1 MLTRGSP
8 VARNGAVI
16 EGKDENMSV
25 RRATRRIV
33 GLLVVAAAAA
43 SVAVSPGT
51 AATASL
57 DLQAEC
63 PAIMPLADVTAGL
76 RGKALSVT
84 SGRNP
89 VTFNAEV
96 LGTLRDAVGPGRHII
111 VVNLSGPAVDAAG
124 GLWFGASGSPVFFP
138 DAVTGK
144 QELAGAIAYGLAGG
158 GSTLAGLTPAEDMA
172 ALLASGEAEELGSSR
187 VAVPRGLAARMSEA
201 SGLSVAQLGS
211 LTRLRTPLSASG
223 LTDRGLRRMQQ
234 AIDRQNLPFFAYMGS
249 SASDNPPNPDGLLRA
264 GDSFAAALSVGDVT
278 VAGIGTT
285 TFVCDGRVVAFGHP
299 MSWTGDTTLGARAAD
314 TITIVADPIFG
325 SYKLANVA
333 ESVGTVTQDR
343 LAGIAGEIGVGP
355 ATSPVTST
363 VTDLDT
369 GRTRTGSSEAIMPE
383 FLPFLAFSHLFQS
396 VDVTIDRIGPGSS
409 AIDFT
414 IRGTRDGGA
423 TWELSRSTRVASTF
437 DISFDTVAEPA
448 FTAELL
454 QAFDGEEIEVTSI
467 DVPRL
472 DVKKAVEQYRIRN
485 VLVWNGMRYVAR
497 ELVRAKR
504 GKLIR
509 LRVVVKPT
517 HLPGTRNVDLSLRV
531 PANAN
536 RNGFIA
542 VTGGGSAGPELP
554 CFFVEEGECEEP
566 TTGLTFDQL
575 LAAFR
580 NQPPAD
586 AVVARLR
593 LGPAGTTRAQATRR
607 LDAVVG
613 GSKAIGFLL
622 VR

>member
-1 MLTRGSP
+1 M
-8 VARNGAVI
+8 I
-16 EGKDENMSV
+16 V

-33 GLLVVAAAAA
+33 GLLVVVAAAA

-51 AATASL
+51 AAATPPI

-63 PAIMPLADVTAGL
+63 PTVVLLADVTTGM
-76 RGKALSVT
+76 RGTALSVT

-89 VTFNAEV
+89 VTFNVEV

-124 GLWFGASGSPVFFP
+124 GLWFGASGSPVFFR

-172 ALLASGEAEELGSSR
+172 ALLASSEEGLDAAQI
-187 VAVPRGLAARMSEA
+187 AVPRGLATRMAEA
-201 SGLSVAQLGS
+201 SGLSIAQLGS
-211 LTRLRTPLSASG
+211 LARLKTPLSASG
-223 LTDRGLRRMQQ
+223 LTERGLRRMQE
-234 AIDRQNLPFFAYMGS
+234 AIDRQSLPFFAYMGS
-249 SASDNPPNPDGLLRA
+249 SASENPPNPTGKLRA

-278 VAGIGTT
+278 VAGVGTT
-285 TFVCDGRVVAFGHP
+285 TFVCEGRVVAFGHP
-299 MSWTGDTTLGARAAD
+299 MNWTGDTTLGARAAD

-325 SYKLANVA
+325 SYKLANIA

-363 VTDLDT
+363 VTDLDS

-396 VDVTIDRIGPGSS
+396 VDVTIDRIGPGSA
-409 AIDFT
+409 AIDYT

-423 TWELSRSTRVASTF
+423 TWELSRATRVASTF

-454 QAFDGEEIEVTSI
+454 QAFDGEEIAITSI

-485 VLVWNGMRYVAR
+485 VLVWNGKRYVAA
-497 ELVRAKR
+497 EFVRAKR

-509 LRVVVKPT
+509 LRVVVKPSFRPST
-517 HLPGTRNVDLSLRV
+517 QNVDLTLRV

-536 RNGFIA
+536 RSGYI
-542 VTGGGSAGPELP
+542 VVSGGGSAGPELP
-554 CFFVEEGECEEP
+554 CFFNEEEECEEP
-566 TTGLTFDQL
+566 TEGLTFDQI

-580 NQPPAD
+580 NQPAAD

-593 LGPAGTTRAQATRR
+593 LGEAETVRGQTTRR

-613 GSKAIGFLL
+613 GRKLIGFLL

>member
-1 MLTRGSP
+1 M
-8 VARNGAVI
+8 I
-16 EGKDENMSV
+16 V
-25 RRATRRIV
+25 RRATRRVV
-33 GLLVVAAAAA
+33 GVLVAAAAAA
-43 SVAVSPGT
+43 SVAVSSGT
-51 AATASL
+51 AATAPPI

-63 PAIMPLADVTAGL
+63 PAVMPLADVAVGM
-76 RGKALSVT
+76 RGTALSVT
-84 SGRNP
+84 RGRNP
-89 VTFNAEV
+89 ATFNAEV
-96 LGTLRDAVGPGRHII
+96 LGTLRDAVGPGRHIV
-111 VVNLSGPAVDAAG
+111 VVNLSGSAVDAAG
-124 GLWFGASGSPVFFP
+124 GLWFGASGSPVFFR

-144 QELAGAIAYGLAGG
+144 QELVGAIAYGLAGG
-158 GSTLAGLTPAEDMA
+158 GSTLAGLTPAEDMV
-172 ALLASGEAEELGSSR
+172 ALLASGEEEGLDSAQ
-187 VAVPRGLAARMSEA
+187 VAVPNGLAARMAEA
-201 SGLSVAQLGS
+201 SGLSIAQLGS
-211 LTRLRTPLSASG
+211 LTRLKTPLSASG

-249 SASDNPPNPDGLLRA
+249 SASENPRNPTGKLRA

-278 VAGIGTT
+278 VAGVGTT

-299 MSWTGDTTLGARAAD
+299 MNWTGDTTLGARAAD
-314 TITIVADPIFG
+314 TITIVADPVFG
-325 SYKLANVA
+325 SYKLANIA

-355 ATSPVTST
+355 DTSPVTST

-396 VDVTIDRIGPGSS
+396 VDVTIDRIGAGS
-409 AIDFT
+409 AALDYT

-423 TWELSRSTRVASTF
+423 TWELSRATRVVSTF

-454 QAFDGEEIEVTSI
+454 QAFDGEEIAITSI

-472 DVKKAVEQYRIRN
+472 DIEKAVERYQIRN
-485 VLVWNGMRYVAR
+485 VLVWNGKRYVAA
-497 ELVRAKR
+497 EFARAKR

-536 RNGFIA
+536 RSGYIV
-542 VTGGGSAGPELP
+542 VTGGGSSGLELP
-554 CFFVEEGECEEP
+554 CFFVEEEECEEP
-566 TTGLTFDQL
+566 AAGLTFDQL

-593 LGPAGTTRAQATRR
+593 LGPAETVRAQATRR

-613 GSKAIGFLL
+613 GGKLIGFLL

>member
-1 MLTRGSP
+1 M
-8 VARNGAVI
+8 I
-16 EGKDENMSV
+16 V

-43 SVAVSPGT
+43 SVAVSPG
-51 AATASL
+51 AAAPPPL

-63 PAIMPLADVTAGL
+63 PAVMPLADVTVGL
-76 RGKALSVT
+76 RGTALSVT

-89 VTFNAEV
+89 VAFNAEV
-96 LGTLRDAVGPGRHII
+96 LGILRDAVGPGRDII
-111 VVNLSGPAVDAAG
+111 VVNLSGSAVTAAG
-124 GLWFGASGSPVFFP
+124 GLWFGASGSPVFFG

-144 QELAGAIAYGLAGG
+144 AELAGAIAYGLAGG
-158 GSTLAGLTPAEDMA
+158 ASTLAGLTPAEDMA
-172 ALLASGEAEELGSSR
+172 ALLASGHQAQLAAAR

-211 LTRLRTPLSASG
+211 LTRLKTPLSASG

-249 SASDNPPNPDGLLRA
+249 SASENPPNPTGKLRA

-278 VAGIGTT
+278 VAGVGTT
-285 TFVCDGRVVAFGHP
+285 TFVCEGRVVAFGHP

-325 SYKLANVA
+325 SYKLANIA

-343 LAGIAGEIGVGP
+343 LAGIAGQLGVGP

-396 VDVTIDRIGPGSS
+396 VDVTIDRIGAGSAALEYS
-409 AIDFT
+409 

-423 TWELSRSTRVASTF
+423 TWELARATRVTSTF
-437 DISFDTVAEPA
+437 DISLDSVAEPA

-454 QAFDGEEIEVTSI
+454 QAFDGEEITVTSI

-472 DVKKAVEQYRIRN
+472 DIKKAVEQHRIRS
-485 VLVWNGMRYVAR
+485 VLVWNGTRYVAR
-497 ELVRAKR
+497 EFVRAKR

-509 LRVVVKPT
+509 LRVVVKPS
-517 HLPGTRNVDLSLRV
+517 HRAGTQNVDLSLRV

-536 RNGFIA
+536 RSGYIS
-542 VTGGGSAGPELP
+542 VSGGGSSFPEIP
-554 CFFVEEGECEEP
+554 CFFVEEGDCEEP
-566 TTGLTFDQL
+566 TAGLTFDQL
-575 LAAFR
+575 LAAFG
-580 NQPPAD
+580 NQPAAD

-593 LGPAGTTRAQATRR
+593 LGPAETVRAQSTRR
-607 LDAVVG
+607 LDAVVR
-613 GSKAIGFLL
+613 GSKLIGFVL

>member
-1 MLTRGSP
+1 M
-8 VARNGAVI
+8 I
-16 EGKDENMSV
+16 V

-33 GLLVVAAAAA
+33 GLLVVVAAAA

-51 AATASL
+51 AAATPPI

-63 PAIMPLADVTAGL
+63 PTVVLLADVTTGM
-76 RGKALSVT
+76 RGTALSVT

-89 VTFNAEV
+89 VTFNVEV

-124 GLWFGASGSPVFFP
+124 GLWFGASGSPVFFR

-172 ALLASGEAEELGSSR
+172 ALLASSEEGLDAAQI
-187 VAVPRGLAARMSEA
+187 AVPRGLATRMAEA
-201 SGLSVAQLGS
+201 SGLSIAQLGS
-211 LTRLRTPLSASG
+211 LARLKTPLSASG
-223 LTDRGLRRMQQ
+223 LTERGLRRMQE
-234 AIDRQNLPFFAYMGS
+234 AIDRQSLPFFAYMGS
-249 SASDNPPNPDGLLRA
+249 SASENPPNPTGKLRA

-278 VAGIGTT
+278 VAGVGTT
-285 TFVCDGRVVAFGHP
+285 TFVCEGRVVAFGHP
-299 MSWTGDTTLGARAAD
+299 MNWTGDTTLGARAAD

-325 SYKLANVA
+325 SYKLANIA

-363 VTDLDT
+363 VTDLDS

-396 VDVTIDRIGPGSS
+396 VDVTIDRIGPGSA
-409 AIDFT
+409 AIDYT

-423 TWELSRSTRVASTF
+423 TWELSRATRVASTF

-454 QAFDGEEIEVTSI
+454 QAFDGEEIAITSI

-485 VLVWNGMRYVAR
+485 VLVWNGKRYVAA
-497 ELVRAKR
+497 EFVRAKR

-509 LRVVVKPT
+509 LRVVVKPSFRPST
-517 HLPGTRNVDLSLRV
+517 QNVDLTLRV

-536 RNGFIA
+536 RSGYI
-542 VTGGGSAGPELP
+542 VVSGGGSAGPELP
-554 CFFVEEGECEEP
+554 CFFNEEEECEEP
-566 TTGLTFDQL
+566 TEGLTFDQI
-575 LAAFR
+575 LAALR
-580 NQPPAD
+580 NQPAAD

-593 LGPAGTTRAQATRR
+593 LGEAETVRGQTTRR

-613 GSKAIGFLL
+613 GRKFIGFLL

>member
-1 MLTRGSP
+1 VPDRHAPGRRDDGD
-8 VARNGAVI
+8 ARDGTL
-16 EGKDENMSV
+16 GDE
-25 RRATRRIV
+25 RAQ
-33 GLLVVAAAAA
+33 
-43 SVAVSPGT
+43 S
-51 AATASL
+51 
-57 DLQAEC
+57 
-63 PAIMPLADVTAGL
+63 
-76 RGKALSVT
+76 
-84 SGRNP
+84 

-96 LGTLRDAVGPGRHII
+96 LGTLRDAVGPGRHIL

-124 GLWFGASGSPVFFP
+124 GLWFGASGSPVFFR

-172 ALLASGEAEELGSSR
+172 ALLASGEEEGLDAAQ
-187 VAVPRGLAARMSEA
+187 VAVPRRLAARMAEA
-201 SGLSVAQLGS
+201 SGLSIAQLGS
-211 LTRLRTPLSASG
+211 LTRLKTPLSASG
-223 LTDRGLRRMQQ
+223 LTERGLRRMQQ
-234 AIDRQNLPFFAYMGS
+234 AIDRQSLPFFAHMGS
-249 SASDNPPNPDGLLRA
+249 SASENPPNPTGMLRA

-278 VAGIGTT
+278 VAGVGTT
-285 TFVCDGRVVAFGHP
+285 TFVCEGRVVAFGHP
-299 MSWTGDTTLGARAAD
+299 MSWTGGTTLGARAAD

-325 SYKLANVA
+325 SYKLANIA

-396 VDVTIDRIGPGSS
+396 VDVTIDRIGPGSAALEYS
-409 AIDFT
+409 IG
-414 IRGTRDGGA
+414 GTRDGGA
-423 TWELSRSTRVASTF
+423 TWELSRATRVASTF

-454 QAFDGEEIEVTSI
+454 QAFDGEEIAITSI

-485 VLVWNGMRYVAR
+485 VLVWNGKRYVAA
-497 ELVRAKR
+497 EFVRAKR

-509 LRVVVKPT
+509 LRAVVKPSFR
-517 HLPGTRNVDLSLRV
+517 PGTQNVDLTLRV

-536 RNGFIA
+536 RSGYI
-542 VTGGGSAGPELP
+542 VVSGGGSAGPELP
-554 CFFVEEGECEEP
+554 CFFIEEEECEEP
-566 TTGLTFDQL
+566 TEGLTFDQI

-580 NQPPAD
+580 NQPAAD

-593 LGPAGTTRAQATRR
+593 LGEAETVRAQTTRR

-613 GSKAIGFLL
+613 GRKFIGFLL

>member
-1 MLTRGSP
+1 MT
-8 VARNGAVI
+8 
-16 EGKDENMSV
+16 V
-25 RRATRRIV
+25 RRAARRIV
-33 GLLVVAAAAA
+33 GLLVVTAAAAV

-51 AATASL
+51 AAGVPL

-63 PAIMPLADVTAGL
+63 PTVMPLDEVGVGM
-76 RGKALSVT
+76 RGTALSVT
-84 SGRNP
+84 SGRTP
-89 VTFNAEV
+89 VPFGAEV
-96 LGTLRDAVGPGRHII
+96 LGILRDAVGPGRDII
-111 VVNLSGPAVDAAG
+111 VVNLSGSPVTAAG
-124 GLWFGASGSPVFFP
+124 GLWFGASGSPVFFRDP
-138 DAVTGK
+138 VSGR

-172 ALLASGEAEELGSSR
+172 ALLDSGGADELAAAR
-187 VAVPRGLAARMSEA
+187 VAVPRGLAARMSAA
-201 SGLSVAQLGS
+201 SGLSVTQLGS
-211 LTRLRTPLSASG
+211 LTRLKTPLSASG

-234 AIDRQNLPFFAYMGS
+234 AIDRQNLPFFAHLGS
-249 SASDNPPNPDGLLRA
+249 SVDENPTSPTGQLRA

-278 VAGIGTT
+278 VAGVGTT

-299 MSWTGDTTLGARAAD
+299 MNWTGETTLGARAAD
-314 TITIVADPIFG
+314 TITIVSDPIFG
-325 SYKLANVA
+325 SYKLANIA

-343 LAGIAGEIGVGP
+343 LAGIAGQIGVGP

-396 VDVTIDRIGPGSS
+396 VDVTIDRIGPGS
-409 AIDFT
+409 AALDYT
-414 IRGTRDGGA
+414 ISGTRAGGA
-423 TWELSRSTRVASTF
+423 TWELTRTTRVASSF
-437 DISFDTVAEPA
+437 DISFDSVAEPA

-454 QAFDGEEIEVTSI
+454 QAFDGEEIAVTSI

-472 DVKKAVEQYRIRN
+472 DIKEAVERYQIRN
-485 VLVWNGMRYVAR
+485 VLVWNGTRYVAA
-497 ELVRAKR
+497 EFVRGKR
-504 GKLIR
+504 GKLIK
-509 LRVVVKPT
+509 LRVILKPT
-517 HLPGTRNVDLSLRV
+517 HLPGLRFVDLAVRV

-536 RNGFIA
+536 RGGVID
-542 VTGGGSAGPELP
+542 VSGGGSTEAELP
-554 CFFVEEGECEEP
+554 CFFVDEEFCEEP
-566 TTGLTFDQL
+566 SDELTFDQL

-593 LGPAGTTRAQATRR
+593 LGGNGRVRAQAVQRQ
-607 LDAVVG
+607 DAVVSG
-613 GSKAIGFLL
+613 RRIIGFLL

>member
-1 MLTRGSP
+1 M
-8 VARNGAVI
+8 I
-16 EGKDENMSV
+16 V
-25 RRATRRIV
+25 RRAARRIV
-33 GLLVVAAAAA
+33 GLLVAAAAAA
-43 SVAVSPGT
+43 SVAVSSGT
-51 AATASL
+51 AATAPL

-63 PAIMPLADVTAGL
+63 PTVMPLADVAVGM
-76 RGKALSVT
+76 RGTALSVT

-89 VTFNAEV
+89 VTFSAEV
-96 LGTLRDAVGPGRHII
+96 LGTLRDAVGPGRDII

-124 GLWFGASGSPVFFP
+124 GLWFGASGSPVFFR

-172 ALLASGEAEELGSSR
+172 ALLASGEEEELAASR
-187 VAVPRGLAARMSEA
+187 AIVPRTLATRMAEA

-211 LTRLRTPLSASG
+211 LTRLKTPLSASG
-223 LTDRGLRRMQQ
+223 LTERGLRRMQQ

-249 SASDNPPNPDGLLRA
+249 SASENPPNPTGKLRA

-278 VAGIGTT
+278 VAGVGTT

-299 MSWTGDTTLGARAAD
+299 MSWTGETTLGARAAD

-383 FLPFLAFSHLFQS
+383 FLPFLAFEHLFLS
-396 VDVTIDRIGPGSS
+396 VDVTIDRIGAGSAALDYS
-409 AIDFT
+409 

-454 QAFDGEEIEVTSI
+454 QAFDGEEIAITSI

-472 DVKKAVEQYRIRN
+472 DIEKAVERFRIRN
-485 VLVWNGMRYVAR
+485 VLVWNGKRYVAA
-497 ELVRAKR
+497 ELVRGKR

-509 LRVVVKPT
+509 LRVVVKPS

-536 RNGFIA
+536 RSGYIS

-554 CFFVEEGECEEP
+554 CFFVVVEECEEP
-566 TTGLTFDQL
+566 TAGLTFDQL

-580 NQPPAD
+580 NQPAAD

-593 LGPAGTTRAQATRR
+593 LGPAETVRAQTTRR
-607 LDAVVG
+607 LDAVVSG
-613 GSKAIGFLL
+613 GKFIGLML

>member
-1 MLTRGSP
+1 M
-8 VARNGAVI
+8 I
-16 EGKDENMSV
+16 V
-25 RRATRRIV
+25 RRAARRIV
-33 GLLVVAAAAA
+33 GLLVAAAAAA
-43 SVAVSPGT
+43 SVAVSSGT
-51 AATASL
+51 AATAPL

-63 PAIMPLADVTAGL
+63 PTVMPLADVAVGM
-76 RGKALSVT
+76 RGTALSVT

-89 VTFNAEV
+89 VTFSAEV

-124 GLWFGASGSPVFFP
+124 GLWFGASGSPVFFR

-172 ALLASGEAEELGSSR
+172 ALLASGEEEELAASR
-187 VAVPRGLAARMSEA
+187 AIVPRTLTTRMAEA

-211 LTRLRTPLSASG
+211 LTRLKTPLSASG
-223 LTDRGLRRMQQ
+223 LTERGLRRMQQ

-249 SASDNPPNPDGLLRA
+249 SASENPPNPTGKLRA

-278 VAGIGTT
+278 VAGVGTT

-299 MSWTGDTTLGARAAD
+299 MSWTGETTLGARAAD

-383 FLPFLAFSHLFQS
+383 FLPFLAFEHLFLS
-396 VDVTIDRIGPGSS
+396 VDVTIDRIGAGSAALDYS
-409 AIDFT
+409 

-454 QAFDGEEIEVTSI
+454 QAFDGEEIAITSI

-472 DVKKAVEQYRIRN
+472 DIEKAVERFRIRN
-485 VLVWNGMRYVAR
+485 VLVWNGKRYVAA
-497 ELVRAKR
+497 ELVRGKR

-509 LRVVVKPT
+509 LRVVVKPS

-536 RNGFIA
+536 RSGYIS

-554 CFFVEEGECEEP
+554 CFFVEEEECEEP
-566 TTGLTFDQL
+566 TAGLTFDQL

-580 NQPPAD
+580 NQPAAD

-593 LGPAGTTRAQATRR
+593 LGPAETVRAQTTRR
-607 LDAVVG
+607 LDAVVSG
-613 GSKAIGFLL
+613 GRFIGFML

>member
-1 MLTRGSP
+1 
-8 VARNGAVI
+8 
-16 EGKDENMSV
+16 MSV

-33 GLLVVAAAAA
+33 GLLVVAAAATA
-43 SVAVSPGT
+43 VAVSPGT
-51 AATASL
+51 AAAVPPI
-57 DLQAEC
+57 DLQGEC
-63 PAIMPLADVTAGL
+63 PTVMPLADVATGM
-76 RGKALSVT
+76 RGTALSVT

-89 VTFNAEV
+89 TGLVVEV

-124 GLWFGASGSPVFFP
+124 GLWFGASGSPVFFRDP
-138 DAVTGK
+138 ATGK

-172 ALLASGEAEELGSSR
+172 ALLGSGEEETLASAR
-187 VAVPRGLAARMSEA
+187 VAVPRALAARMA
-201 SGLSVAQLGS
+201 VATGLSIPQLGS
-211 LTRLRTPLSASG
+211 LTRLKTPLSASG

-249 SASDNPPNPDGLLRA
+249 SASDNPPDPTGTLRA

-278 VAGIGTT
+278 VAGVGTT
-285 TFVCDGRVVAFGHP
+285 TLVCDGRMVAFGHP
-299 MSWTGDTTLGARAAD
+299 MNWTGDTTLGARAAD

-325 SYKLANVA
+325 SYKLANIA

-343 LAGIAGEIGVGP
+343 LAGIAGELGIGP
-355 ATSPVTST
+355 DSSPVTST

-383 FLPFLAFSHLFQS
+383 FMPFLAFSHLFQS
-396 VDVTIDRIGPGSS
+396 VDVTIDRIGPGS
-409 AIDFT
+409 AALHYT
-414 IRGTRDGGA
+414 ISGTRDGGA
-423 TWELSRSTRVASTF
+423 TWALTRSTRVASTF
-437 DISFDTVAEPA
+437 DISFDSVAEPA

-472 DVKKAVEQYRIRN
+472 EIEKAVEQYRIRN
-485 VLVWNGMRYVAR
+485 VLVWNGRRYVAA
-497 ELVRAKR
+497 EFVRAKR
-504 GKLIR
+504 GKLIK
-509 LRVVVKPT
+509 LRVIVKPS
-517 HLPGTRNVDLSLRV
+517 HLPGTRFVDLSLRV

-536 RNGFIA
+536 RNGLID
-542 VTGGGSAGPELP
+542 VSGGGSSDAELP
-554 CFFVEEGECEEP
+554 CFFVDEEFCEEP
-566 TTGLTFDQL
+566 DEGLTFDQL

-586 AVVARLR
+586 AIVAKLR
-593 LGPAGTTRAQATRR
+593 LGGNGAVRAKSTRR
-607 LDAVVG
+607 LDAVVSG
-613 GSKAIGFLL
+613 RKFIGFLL

>member
-1 MLTRGSP
+1 MT
-8 VARNGAVI
+8 
-16 EGKDENMSV
+16 EGKEEKMSI

-63 PAIMPLADVTAGL
+63 PDIMPLADVTAGL
-76 RGKALSVT
+76 RGTALSVT
-84 SGRNP
+84 RGRTP
-89 VTFNAEV
+89 TTLGVEV

-111 VVNLSGPAVDAAG
+111 VVNLSGSAVTAAG
-124 GLWFGASGSPVFFP
+124 GLWFGASGSPVFLGDP
-138 DAVTGK
+138 VTG
-144 QELAGAIAYGLAGG
+144 QNGLAGAIAYGLAGG

-172 ALLASGEAEELGSSR
+172 ALLTPGGGGEPAAAR
-187 VAVPRGLAARMSEA
+187 VEVPRGLAARMSEA
-201 SGLSVAQLGS
+201 SGLSVAALGS

-223 LTDRGLRRMQQ
+223 LTDRGLRRMQE

-249 SASDNPPNPDGLLRA
+249 SASDNPPSPTGTLRA

-278 VAGIGTT
+278 VAGVGTT
-285 TFVCDGRVVAFGHP
+285 TFVCQGRVVAFGHP
-299 MSWTGDTTLGARAAD
+299 MSWTGETTLGARAAD

-343 LAGIAGEIGVGP
+343 LAGIAGLFGVGP
-355 ATSPVTST
+355 PTSPVTST

-369 GRTRTGSSEAIMPE
+369 GRTRTGSSEAILPE
-383 FLPFLAFSHLFQS
+383 FLPFLAFEHLFMN
-396 VDVTIDRIGPGSS
+396 VDVTIDRIGPGS
-409 AIDFT
+409 AALDYT

-423 TWELSRSTRVASTF
+423 TWELSRSTRAASSF
-437 DISFDTVAEPA
+437 DISFESVAEPA

-454 QAFDGEEIEVTSI
+454 QGFEGEEITVTSL
-467 DVPRL
+467 DVSRL
-472 DVKKAVEQYRIRN
+472 DVERAVERYRIRN
-485 VLVWNGMRYVAR
+485 LLVWNGTRYVAGDF
-497 ELVRAKR
+497 VRAKP

-509 LRVVVKPT
+509 LRVVVKPS

-531 PANAN
+531 PANAR
-536 RNGFIA
+536 RNGYIA
-542 VTGGGSAGPELP
+542 VTGGAAAGPELP
-554 CFFVEEGECEEP
+554 CFFVEDECEEP
-566 TTGLTFDQL
+566 ASGQTFDQL

-586 AVVARLR
+586 AIVASLR
-593 LGPAGTTRAQATRR
+593 LGPAETVRARAIRR
-607 LDAVVG
+607 LDAVVAG
-613 GSKAIGFLL
+613 GRAIGFLL

>member
-1 MLTRGSP
+1 
-8 VARNGAVI
+8 
-16 EGKDENMSV
+16 MSV

-33 GLLVVAAAAA
+33 GLLVAAAAAA

-51 AATASL
+51 AAAVPPI

-63 PAIMPLADVTAGL
+63 PAVMPLADVAAGM
-76 RGKALSVT
+76 RGTALSVT
-84 SGRNP
+84 SGRTP
-89 VTFNAEV
+89 TGLDVEV

-111 VVNLSGPAVDAAG
+111 VVNLSGSAVDAAG
-124 GLWFGASGSPVFFP
+124 GLWFGASGSPVFLRDP
-138 DAVTGK
+138 VTGK

-172 ALLASGEAEELGSSR
+172 ALLASGAEEELASSR
-187 VAVPRGLAARMSEA
+187 VAVPRGLAGRMAEA
-201 SGLSVAQLGS
+201 SGLSVAALGS
-211 LTRLRTPLSASG
+211 LARLKTPVSASG
-223 LTDRGLRRMQQ
+223 LTERGLRRMQQ

-249 SASDNPPNPDGLLRA
+249 SAAENPPIPTGKLRA
-264 GDSFAAALSVGDVT
+264 GESFAAALSVGDVT
-278 VAGIGTT
+278 VAGVGTT

-325 SYKLANVA
+325 SYKLANIA

-396 VDVTIDRIGPGSS
+396 VDVTIDRIGAGS
-409 AIDFT
+409 AALDYT

-423 TWELSRSTRVASTF
+423 TWELARSTRIASTF

-454 QAFDGEEIEVTSI
+454 QAFDGEEIAVTSI

-472 DVKKAVEQYRIRN
+472 DVEKTVERYLIRK
-485 VLVWNGMRYVAR
+485 VLVWNGRRYVAAQF
-497 ELVRAKR
+497 VRAKR

-517 HLPGTRNVDLSLRV
+517 HRAGTQNVDLSLRV
-531 PANAN
+531 PANAK
-536 RNGFIA
+536 RNGRIDIS
-542 VTGGGSAGPELP
+542 GGGSSGPELP
-554 CFFVEEGECEEP
+554 CFFGEEEFCEEP
-566 TTGLTFDQL
+566 AEGLTFDQL

-580 NQPPAD
+580 SQPSAD
-586 AVVARLR
+586 AIVARLR
-593 LGPAGTTRAQATRR
+593 LGGGAVRAQATRR

-613 GSKAIGFLL
+613 GRKVIGFLL

>member
-1 MLTRGSP
+1 
-8 VARNGAVI
+8 
-16 EGKDENMSV
+16 
-25 RRATRRIV
+25 
-33 GLLVVAAAAA
+33 
-43 SVAVSPGT
+43 
-51 AATASL
+51 
-57 DLQAEC
+57 
-63 PAIMPLADVTAGL
+63 MPLAEVALGM
-76 RGKALSVT
+76 RGTALSVT

-89 VTFNAEV
+89 TGLDVEV

-124 GLWFGASGSPVFFP
+124 GLWFGASGSPVFFRDP
-138 DAVTGK
+138 FTGK

-172 ALLASGEAEELGSSR
+172 ALLASGEEDELASTR
-187 VAVPRGLAARMSEA
+187 VAVPRTLAARMA
-201 SGLSVAQLGS
+201 GATGLSIAQLGS
-211 LTRLRTPLSASG
+211 LTRLKTPLSASG
-223 LTDRGLRRMQQ
+223 LTDRGLGRMQQ

-249 SASDNPPNPDGLLRA
+249 SASENPPNPTGKLRA
-264 GDSFAAALSVGDVT
+264 GESFAAALSVGDVT
-278 VAGIGTT
+278 VAGVGTT
-285 TFVCDGRVVAFGHP
+285 TLVCEGRVVAFGHP
-299 MSWTGDTTLGARAAD
+299 MSWTGDATLGARAAD

-355 ATSPVTST
+355 DTSPVTST

-396 VDVTIDRIGPGSS
+396 VDVTIDRIGPGS
-409 AIDFT
+409 AALDYT

-423 TWELSRSTRVASTF
+423 TWELSRATRVASAF

-472 DVKKAVEQYRIRN
+472 EIEKAVERYQIRS
-485 VLVWNGMRYVAR
+485 VRVWNGKRYVAA
-497 ELVRAKR
+497 EFVRAKR

-517 HLPGTRNVDLSLRV
+517 HRAGTQNVDLSLRV
-531 PANAN
+531 PANAK
-536 RNGFIA
+536 RNGFID
-542 VTGGGSAGPELP
+542 VSGGGSSGPELP
-554 CFFVEEGECEEP
+554 CFFGEEEFCEEP
-566 TTGLTFDQL
+566 TGGLTFDQL

-580 NQPPAD
+580 NQPSAD

-593 LGPAGTTRAQATRR
+593 LGGGAVRAQATRR

-613 GSKAIGFLL
+613 GRKLIGFLL

>member
-1 MLTRGSP
+1 M
-8 VARNGAVI
+8 I
-16 EGKDENMSV
+16 V

-33 GLLVVAAAAA
+33 GLLVVVATAA
-43 SVAVSPGT
+43 SVAVSSGT
-51 AATASL
+51 AAAAPL

-63 PAIMPLADVTAGL
+63 PAVMPLADATTGL
-76 RGKALSVT
+76 RGTALSVT

-89 VTFNAEV
+89 VTFNAEI

-124 GLWFGASGSPVFFP
+124 GLWFGASGSPVFFR

-172 ALLASGEAEELGSSR
+172 ALLASGEGEELAASR
-187 VAVPRGLAARMSEA
+187 VAVPRSLAARMSEA

-211 LTRLRTPLSASG
+211 LTRLKTPLSASG

-249 SASDNPPNPDGLLRA
+249 SASENPPNPTGKLRA

-278 VAGIGTT
+278 VAGVGTT

-299 MSWTGDTTLGARAAD
+299 MNWTGDTTLGARAAD
-314 TITIVADPIFG
+314 TITIVSDPIFG
-325 SYKLANVA
+325 SYKLANIA

-355 ATSPVTST
+355 DTSPVTST

-396 VDVTIDRIGPGSS
+396 VDVTIDRIGAGSAALDYS
-409 AIDFT
+409 

-454 QAFDGEEIEVTSI
+454 QAFDGEDIEVTSI

-472 DVKKAVEQYRIRN
+472 DIEKAVERYRIRN
-485 VLVWNGMRYVAR
+485 VLVWNGRRYVAA
-497 ELVRAKR
+497 EFVRAKR

-509 LRVVVKPT
+509 LRVVVKPS

-536 RNGFIA
+536 RSGYIS

-554 CFFVEEGECEEP
+554 CFFVEEEECEEP
-566 TTGLTFDQL
+566 TAGLTFDQL

-580 NQPPAD
+580 NQPAAD

-593 LGPAGTTRAQATRR
+593 LGPAETVRAQTTRR
-607 LDAVVG
+607 LDAVVSG
-613 GSKAIGFLL
+613 GKFIGFML

>member
-1 MLTRGSP
+1 
-8 VARNGAVI
+8 
-16 EGKDENMSV
+16 MSV

-33 GLLVVAAAAA
+33 GLLVAAAAAA
-43 SVAVSPGT
+43 SVAVSSGT
-51 AATASL
+51 AAPSTL

-63 PAIMPLADVTAGL
+63 PAVMPLADVAVGM
-76 RGKALSVT
+76 RGTALSVT

-89 VTFNAEV
+89 VAFDAEV

-111 VVNLSGPAVDAAG
+111 VVNLSGSAVDAAG
-124 GLWFGASGSPVFFP
+124 GLWFGASGSPVFFR

-158 GSTLAGLTPAEDMA
+158 GSTLAGLTPAADMA
-172 ALLASGEAEELGSSR
+172 ALLGSGGEQQLAATR
-187 VAVPRGLAARMSEA
+187 AAVPRALAARMSEA
-201 SGLSVAQLGS
+201 TGLSVAQLGS
-211 LTRLRTPLSASG
+211 LTRLKTPLSASG

-249 SASDNPPNPDGLLRA
+249 SASENPPNPTGTLRA

-278 VAGIGTT
+278 EAGVGTT
-285 TFVCDGRVVAFGHP
+285 TFVRDGRVVAFGHP

-333 ESVGTVTQDR
+333 ESVGIVTQDR
-343 LAGIAGEIGVGP
+343 LAGIAGLLGRGP
-355 ATSPVTST
+355 VTSPVTST

-369 GRTRTGSSEAIMPE
+369 GRTRTGSSQAIMPE

-396 VDVTIDRIGPGSS
+396 VDVTIDRIGPGSAALDYS
-409 AIDFT
+409 
-414 IRGTRDGGA
+414 IRGTRAGGA
-423 TWELSRSTRVASTF
+423 TWELSRSTRVVSTF

-454 QAFDGEEIEVTSI
+454 QAFAGEEIAVTSI

-472 DVKKAVEQYRIRN
+472 DVKKAVEQHRIRS
-485 VLVWNGMRYVAR
+485 VLVWNGTRYVAR
-497 ELVRAKR
+497 ELVRAR
-504 GKLIR
+504 PGRLIR

-517 HLPGTRNVDLSLRV
+517 HLPGTRSVDLSLRV
-531 PANAN
+531 PASA
-536 RNGFIA
+536 RRSGFIA

-554 CFFVEEGECEEP
+554 CFFVEEGECGEP
-566 TTGLTFDQL
+566 TAGLTFDQL

-593 LGPAGTTRAQATRR
+593 LGPAETVRAQATRR

-613 GSKAIGFLL
+613 GGKVIGFLL

>member
-1 MLTRGSP
+1 
-8 VARNGAVI
+8 
-16 EGKDENMSV
+16 MSV

-51 AATASL
+51 AAAVPPT
-57 DLQAEC
+57 DLQGEC
-63 PAIMPLADVTAGL
+63 PTVMPLADVAVGM
-76 RGKALSVT
+76 RGTALSVT

-89 VTFNAEV
+89 TGLDVEV

-124 GLWFGASGSPVFFP
+124 GLWFGASGSPVFFRDP
-138 DAVTGK
+138 FTGN

-158 GSTLAGLTPAEDMA
+158 GSTLAGLTPAADMA
-172 ALLASGEAEELGSSR
+172 ALLAPGGENELASTR
-187 VAVPRGLAARMSEA
+187 VAVPRTLAARMA
-201 SGLSVAQLGS
+201 QATGLSIAQLGS
-211 LTRLRTPLSASG
+211 LTRLKTPLSASG
-223 LTDRGLRRMQQ
+223 LTDRGLRRMQE
-234 AIDRQNLPFFAYMGS
+234 AINRQNLPFFAYMGS
-249 SASDNPPNPDGLLRA
+249 SASDNPPNPTGKLRA

-285 TFVCDGRVVAFGHP
+285 TLVCDGRVVAFGHP
-299 MSWTGDTTLGARAAD
+299 MDWTGDTRLGARAAD

-343 LAGIAGEIGVGP
+343 LAGIAGELGVGP
-355 ATSPVTST
+355 DTSPVSST

-396 VDVTIDRIGPGSS
+396 VDVTIDRIGPGS
-409 AIDFT
+409 AVLDYT

-437 DISFDTVAEPA
+437 DISFDSVAEPA

-472 DVKKAVEQYRIRN
+472 EIEKAVERYQIRA
-485 VLVWNGMRYVAR
+485 LRVWNGKRYVAA
-497 ELVRAKR
+497 EVVRAKR

-509 LRVVVKPT
+509 LRVVVKPA

-536 RNGFIA
+536 RNGFIV
-542 VTGGGSAGPELP
+542 VTGGGSAGLELP
-554 CFFVEEGECEEP
+554 CFFFEEEECEGP
-566 TTGLTFDQL
+566 TDGLTFDQL

-580 NQPPAD
+580 NQPAAD

-593 LGPAGTTRAQATRR
+593 LGPAGTVRAQATRR

-613 GSKAIGFLL
+613 GGKLIGFQL

>member
-1 MLTRGSP
+1 M
-8 VARNGAVI
+8 I
-16 EGKDENMSV
+16 V

-51 AATASL
+51 AATTPL

-63 PAIMPLADVTAGL
+63 PTVMPLADVTAGL
-76 RGKALSVT
+76 RGTALSVT

-89 VTFNAEV
+89 TTFSAEV
-96 LGTLRDAVGPGRHII
+96 LGTLRDAVGPGRDII
-111 VVNLSGPAVDAAG
+111 VVNLSGSAVDAAG
-124 GLWFGASGSPVFFP
+124 GLWFGASGSPVFFR

-172 ALLASGEAEELGSSR
+172 ALLASGEEEDLESSR
-187 VAVPRGLAARMSEA
+187 VAVPHGLASRMAEA
-201 SGLSVAQLGS
+201 TGLSIAQLGS
-211 LTRLRTPLSASG
+211 LTRLKTPLSASG
-223 LTDRGLRRMQQ
+223 LTERGLRRMQQ

-249 SASDNPPNPDGLLRA
+249 SASENPPNPTGQLRA

-278 VAGIGTT
+278 VAGVGTT
-285 TFVCDGRVVAFGHP
+285 TFVCEGRVVAFGHP
-299 MSWTGDTTLGARAAD
+299 MNWTGDTTLGARAAD

-325 SYKLANVA
+325 SYKLANIA

-355 ATSPVTST
+355 DTSPVTST

-396 VDVTIDRIGPGSS
+396 VDVTIDRIGPGSA
-409 AIDFT
+409 AIDYT

-423 TWELSRSTRVASTF
+423 TWELSRATRVASSF
-437 DISFDTVAEPA
+437 DISFDSVAEPA

-454 QAFDGEEIEVTSI
+454 QAFDGEEIAVTSI

-472 DVKKAVEQYRIRN
+472 EIEKAVERYQIRN
-485 VLVWNGMRYVAR
+485 VLVWNGKRYVAA
-497 ELVRAKR
+497 EFVRAKR
-504 GKLIR
+504 GKLIK

-517 HLPGTRNVDLSLRV
+517 HLPGTRFVDLSLRV

-536 RNGFIA
+536 RNGLID
-542 VTGGGSAGPELP
+542 VSGGGSAEPELP
-554 CFFVEEGECEEP
+554 CFFVEEEFCEEP
-566 TTGLTFDQL
+566 SEDLTFDQL
-575 LAAFR
+575 LAAFQ
-580 NQPPAD
+580 NQPSAD
-586 AVVARLR
+586 AIVARLR
-593 LGPAGTTRAQATRR
+593 LGGAGAVRAQSTRR

-613 GSKAIGFLL
+613 GRKFIGFLL